1 LLYLL
6 SGSFLFLSS
15 LELITSVVS
24 ISPLLSEFLINLSV
38 RNFLSDLLSLFSL
51 GSLGN
56 SNNVSFS
63 VLVLSQSLDGFS
75 GGVVDQALLGNTF
88 LLGEEDQSFLIGEE
102 SLDVSL
108 ERVDRLVLSS
118 VVNRDTDRSSEGNT
132 ELGSLDFFKGE
143 TSTSSLSLVM
153 LLSAASD
160 NGSQSINRSG
170 EDLSS
175 SFSSVSQSSGL
186 SGGLVEPGL
195 DSSLPMLSK
204 MGVREDVVMLDHC
217 RLIEGLSF
225 ILI

>member
-24 ISPLLSEFLINLSV
+24 VSPLLSEFLINLSV